1 MKRFLNKAE
10 RQTLAKTVAQ
20 WRQALDPS
28 DEDRHGPFAMLKR
41 ADRAQLRRCAAP
53 EEVLLQSAFHRL
65 LQELRRQDLDLRADE
80 LALAAGVAAHATHA
94 PGKEFARSLGRKN
107 DAGREMM
114 SELRF
119 RQLQTCR
126 DEDSFYRQA
135 RRAVDLLG
143 GEVDVG
149 KLAVDLLQWVWEFRA
164 ADPALSPRERL
175 KLRWAADYYHESL
188 READQEPA

>member
-1 MKRFLNKAE
+1 MKLLLDKADRE
-10 RQTLAKTVAQ
+10 KLAKTVAQ
-20 WRQALDPS
+20 WRLALDPS
-28 DEDRHGPFAMLKR
+28 DEERRGPFAMLKR

-53 EEVLLQSAFHRL
+53 EDVLLQSAFHRL
-65 LQELRRQDLDLRADE
+65 LQELKRQGVAVEADE
-80 LALAAGVAAHATHA
+80 LALAAGVAAHAQHA
-94 PGKEFARSLGRKN
+94 PGKAFARSLGRKN
-107 DAGREMM
+107 DVGRVAM

-119 RQLQTCR
+119 HQLQTCR
-126 DEDSFYRQA
+126 DEDGFFRQT

-149 KLAVDLLQWVWEFRA
+149 KLAVELLQWVREFRHPDA
-164 ADPALSPRERL
+164 ALAPKERL